1 MNDAKK
7 WLQRAPGL
15 LTFFMVIALGATLA
29 NLLWLVVT
37 PVPQVAEAASRSS
50 SRVNIA
56 SGTQEN
62 YGKLIADEH
71 LFGVVP
77 KVAPVVARAPA
88 PVKKVAPK
96 PTNLNLKVSA
106 ILAYKNGD
114 GYAMMS
120 YNGKPEEAYR
130 RGDMIPKPPPGE
142 DAQDTGISVVRINVT
157 NVIID
162 NNGAEQEIKLPDFAA
177 AKTAPSRSANTQ
189 TASNFQSRRQAAAA
203 ALDDEDNVVTP
214 EDEDTVVTPEPD
226 SPRSGNGQIET
237 LAELREQAI
246 ENPNVLMSVITPSIV
261 RENGEI
267 KGIRVYPSRNRDLF
281 RDLGLR
287 NGDVIT
293 EVNDIL
299 IDGPDKAANIMQQVA
314 DSPSLTLKVIR
325 GGSEQILN
333 PQF

>member
-7 WLQRAPGL
+7 WLQRAPDL
-15 LTFFMVIALGATLA
+15 LTFLMVIALGATLA

-50 SRVNIA
+50 SRVSIA
-56 SGTQEN
+56 SGTQED

-106 ILAYKNGD
+106 ILAYKNGN

-203 ALDDEDNVVTP
+203 ALDDED
-214 EDEDTVVTPEPD
+214 TVVTPEPA

>member
-15 LTFFMVIALGATLA
+15 LTFCMVIALGATLA

-142 DAQDTGISVVRINVT
+142 EVQDTGISVVRINVT
-157 NVIID
+157 DVIID

-177 AKTAPSRSANTQ
+177 AKTASSRSANTR
-189 TASNFQSRRQAAAA
+189 TASNFQSRRQAAADA
-203 ALDDEDNVVTP
+203 IDDE
-214 EDEDTVVTPEPD
+214 EDTVITPEAP
-226 SPRSGNGQIET
+226 SASSSGNGQIET

-267 KGIRVYPSRNRDLF
+267 KGIRVYPSRNRELF

>member
-50 SRVNIA
+50 SRVNVA

-130 RGDMIPKPPPGE
+130 RGDMIPKPLPGE
-142 DAQDTGISVVRINVT
+142 DVQDTGISVVRINVT
-157 NVIID
+157 DVIID

-177 AKTAPSRSANTQ
+177 ANTASSRSANTR
-189 TASNFQSRRQAAAA
+189 TASNFQSRRQAPADAI
-203 ALDDEDNVVTP
+203 DDE
-214 EDEDTVVTPEPD
+214 EDTVITPEVP
-226 SPRSGNGQIET
+226 SASSSGNGQIET

>member
-142 DAQDTGISVVRINVT
+142 EVQDTGISVVRINVT
-157 NVIID
+157 DVIID

-177 AKTAPSRSANTQ
+177 ANTASSRSANTR
-189 TASNFQSRRQAAAA
+189 TASNFQSRRQAAADA
-203 ALDDEDNVVTP
+203 IDDE
-214 EDEDTVVTPEPD
+214 EDTVITPEAP
-226 SPRSGNGQIET
+226 SASSSGNGQIET

-267 KGIRVYPSRNRDLF
+267 KGIRVYPSRNRELF

>member
-1 MNDAKK
+1 MSDAKK

-15 LTFFMVIALGATLA
+15 LTFFMVIALGVTLA

-37 PVPQVAEAASRSS
+37 PAPQVAEAASRSS
-50 SRVNIA
+50 SRVNLA
-56 SGTQEN
+56 SGTKEN

-71 LFGVVP
+71 LFGVIP
-77 KVAPVVARAPA
+77 KAAPVIARAPA

-106 ILAYKNGD
+106 ILAYKNGN

-120 YNGKPEEAYR
+120 YNGKPEDAYR
-130 RGDMIPKPPPGE
+130 QGDVIPKAAPDE
-142 DAQDTGISVVRINVT
+142 EAQDTGVSVVRINTT
-157 NVIID
+157 NVIIN
-162 NNGAEQEIKLPDFAA
+162 NNGVEQEIKLPDFA
-177 AKTAPSRSANTQ
+177 TANTASSRSTSNQ
-189 TASNFQSRRQAAAA
+189 TASNFRSRRQAAADA
-203 ALDDEDNVVTP
+203 ADEEMDDVITP
-214 EDEDTVVTPEPD
+214 DAMPTP
-226 SPRSGNGQIET
+226 GNGKIET

-246 ENPNVLMSVITPSIV
+246 ENPNILMSVITPSIV

-267 KGIRVYPSRNRDLF
+267 KGIRVYPSRNRELF
-281 RDLGLR
+281 RALGLR

-293 EVNDIL
+293 EVNDVL

-333 PQF
+333 PQL

>member
-1 MNDAKK
+1 MSDAKK

-15 LTFFMVIALGATLA
+15 LTFFMVIALGVTLA

-37 PVPQVAEAASRSS
+37 PAPQVAEAASRSS
-50 SRVNIA
+50 SRVNLA
-56 SGTQEN
+56 SGTKEN

-71 LFGVVP
+71 LFGVIP
-77 KVAPVVARAPA
+77 KAAPVIARAPT

-106 ILAYKNGD
+106 ILAYKNGN

-120 YNGKPEEAYR
+120 YNGKPEDAYR
-130 RGDMIPKPPPGE
+130 QGDMIPKAAPGE
-142 DAQDTGISVVRINVT
+142 DAQDTGVSVVRINTT
-157 NVIID
+157 NVIIN
-162 NNGAEQEIKLPDFAA
+162 NNGAEQEIKLPDFAS
-177 AKTAPSRSANTQ
+177 AKTASSRSSSSQ
-189 TASNFQSRRQAAAA
+189 TASNFRSRRQAAADDDM
-203 ALDDEDNVVTP
+203 DDEVTNEP
-214 EDEDTVVTPEPD
+214 APDAMPTP
-226 SPRSGNGQIET
+226 GNGKIET

-246 ENPNVLMSVITPSIV
+246 ENPNILMSVITPSIV

-267 KGIRVYPSRNRDLF
+267 KGIRVYPSRNRELF
-281 RDLGLR
+281 RALGLR

-293 EVNDIL
+293 EVNDVL

-333 PQF
+333 PQL